1 MNSKLKAFR
10 TTWTFIVV
18 KSVALATWFWG
29 PDTVRARTD
38 LAKGLDLLVKALL
51 PIIIAN
57 LFKDASLVAA
67 ILKSMFGTDVGA
79 VVASPAE
86 FALICKIAITAT
98 VTSFLMKIKLPKD

>member
-1 MNSKLKAFR
+1 MNSIKPMFLA
-10 TTWTFIVV
+10 TWTFIVA
-18 KSVALATWFWG
+18 KIVAFATWFWG

-57 LFKDASLVAA
+57 LFKDATLVAA
-67 ILKSMFGTDVGA
+67 ILKGMFGTDVGA

-86 FALICKIAITAT
+86 FALICKIAIVAT